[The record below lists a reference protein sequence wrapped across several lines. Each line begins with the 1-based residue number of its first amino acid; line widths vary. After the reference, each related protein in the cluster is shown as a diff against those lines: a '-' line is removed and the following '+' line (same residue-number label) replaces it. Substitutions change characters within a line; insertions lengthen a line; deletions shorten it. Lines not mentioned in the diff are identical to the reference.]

1 MKLIF
6 TLFIGDNVFTSNG
19 KNIGKINK
27 IDNNHFTVYNQGL
40 IQDEEFRIP
49 VSAISHFDI
58 KIGEGNPSVILN
70 VNEEQ
75 IKHGYE
81 IVTKKPNSELVNG
94 KDNNSRYKIP
104 LEKEVIHYE
113 TVQHFE
119 ENVVSSTDKLPSTQE
134 YICDMCMEKFNNP
147 DKLQQHRAE
156 KHSAPTGI

>member
-1 MKLIF
+1 MS
-6 TLFIGDNVFTSNG
+6 IGDNVFTSNG

-27 IDNNHFTVYNQGL
+27 IDTDHFIVYNQGL
-40 IQDEEFRIP
+40 IQDEEFLIP
-49 VSAISHFDI
+49 ISAISHFDI
-58 KIGEGNPSVILN
+58 KVGEGNPSVILTI
-70 VNEEQ
+70 NEEQ

-81 IVTKKPNSELVNG
+81 IVTKKPNSEVVNG
-94 KDNNSRYKIP
+94 KSNPQYKIP

-113 TVQHFE
+113 TIQHFE
-119 ENVVSSTDKLPSTQE
+119 ENVASPTDKLPSDEE

>member
-1 MKLIF
+1 MRVAF

-19 KNIGKINK
+19 KNIGKISK
-27 IDNNHFTVYNQGL
+27 IDNEHFTVYNRGL
-40 IQDEEFRIP
+40 IQDEEFQIP
-49 VSAISHFDI
+49 ISAISHFDI
-58 KIGEGNPSVILN
+58 KTSGEDSSVILN

-81 IVTKKPNSELVNG
+81 IVSKKSNSELVNG
-94 KDNNSRYKIP
+94 KYNSQYKIS

-113 TVQHFE
+113 TIQHFE
-119 ENVVSSTDKLPSTQE
+119 ENVASSTDKLPSNEE